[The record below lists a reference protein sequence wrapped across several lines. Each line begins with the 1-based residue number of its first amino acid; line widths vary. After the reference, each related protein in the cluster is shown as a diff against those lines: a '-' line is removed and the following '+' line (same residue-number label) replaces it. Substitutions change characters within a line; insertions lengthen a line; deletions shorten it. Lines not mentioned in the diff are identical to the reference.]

1 MEEDVTNPTTISRV
15 PACAGANAAPPA
27 PTVSTGVG
35 GGNIGHDICTFCG
48 TCAATIASLFADFDC
63 GTSWSELEGWE
74 RSMRCRENV
83 KGD

>member
-1 MEEDVTNPTTISRV
+1 MSQPLSRD
-15 PACAGANAAPPA
+15 PACAGDRGHSPA
-27 PTVSTGVG
+27 TTVSTGVG
-35 GGNIGHDICTFCG
+35 GGNTEQPICTFCG